1 MSPLGAGN
9 ANARE
14 QSSDMKILYIADAR
28 STISRSWIEYFIQRG
43 HAVHVVSTYPCS
55 PDLIP
60 GAEMSQLPI
69 AFSALSRVG
78 HNGTVGNIGG
88 HGSIA
93 AGLSSLRIGALSG
106 ATLSLRFW
114 LGPIE
119 LRRHVRALHDWIL
132 RMSPDIV
139 HAMRI
144 PFEGILAAKASPR
157 KYPLLISVWGNDFT
171 LFANKNPL
179 VARQTRE
186 ATNRADALHCDCRR
200 DLNLAREH
208 WGFHPQKPAV
218 VLPGAGGV
226 QSAFFETEEMA
237 CSNLR
242 KELNIPDTAP
252 VIFNPRGFREYV
264 RNDVLFNAIPIVLR
278 QVPQAVFLCSGM
290 ESNPVAQKWV
300 RQNSIEENVRLLPS
314 VPHERMADL
323 FHLADI
329 SVSPSEHDGTPN
341 TLLEA
346 MACGCFPVAGGI
358 ESVREWIVDGENGL
372 LCDQSS
378 PASLAQ
384 AIVRALQND
393 QLRHKARTINK
404 RIVHERAEYETVM
417 RQAEGFYSQV
427 IEHARSIVRV

>member
-1 MSPLGAGN
+1 
-9 ANARE
+9 
-14 QSSDMKILYIADAR
+14 MKILYIADAR

-43 HAVHVVSTYPCS
+43 HVVHVVSTYPCS

-60 GAEMSQLPI
+60 GAEVYQVPV

-78 HNGTVGNIGG
+78 HNGTVGNVGG
-88 HGSIA
+88 HRSIA

-114 LGPIE
+114 LSPIE
-119 LRRHVRALHDWIL
+119 LSRHVSALRNLIA
-132 RMSPDIV
+132 RVSPDIV

-157 KYPLLISVWGNDFT
+157 EYPLLISVWGNDFT

-200 DLNLAREH
+200 DLKLARES

-226 QSAFFETEEMA
+226 QSAFFETDEEA

-242 KELNIPDTAP
+242 KELNISDSAP

-264 RNDVLFNAIPIVLR
+264 RNDVFFNAIPIVLK
-278 QVPQAVFLCSGM
+278 QAPEAVFVCSGM
-290 ESNPVAQKWV
+290 QSNPVAQKWV
-300 RQNSIEENVRLLPS
+300 RQNSIDENVRLLPA
-314 VPHERMADL
+314 VPHQRMATL
-323 FHLADI
+323 FHLAAI

-341 TLLEA
+341 SLLEA

-378 PASLAQ
+378 PASVAQ

-393 QLRHKARTINK
+393 QLRDNARTINK
-404 RIVHERAEYETVM
+404 RIVHERAEYQTVM
-417 RQAEGFYSQV
+417 QQAERFYSQV
-427 IEHARSIVRV
+427 IDHVHSVVRV